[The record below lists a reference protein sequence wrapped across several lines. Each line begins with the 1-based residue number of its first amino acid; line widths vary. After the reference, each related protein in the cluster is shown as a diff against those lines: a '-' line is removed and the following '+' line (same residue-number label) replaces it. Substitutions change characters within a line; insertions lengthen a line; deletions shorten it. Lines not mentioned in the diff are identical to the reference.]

1 MMPRLYPGSVKQI
14 NYLDQGLKKSYGSKN
29 RGWKLDRTRTW
40 KKKQGWEET
49 GGNFGTMSVIVVTYT
64 KLTNHITRNYSYEPL
79 YHSVLRTLDEIK
91 RLYSVI
97 GLVSPD

>member
-1 MMPRLYPGSVKQI
+1 ME
-14 NYLDQGLKKSYGSKN
+14 
-29 RGWKLDRTRTW
+29 

-49 GGNFGTMSVIVVTYT
+49 GGNFGTMSLIVVTYT
-64 KLTNHITRNYSYEPL
+64 KLTNHIMRNYSYEPL

-97 GLVSPD
+97 GLVSFD